1 MLSLLFLVLLIFNIH
16 SRMTGF
22 RVLHWQNDT
31 IMDLKT
37 TNYSLSENKELLL
50 FVGIHSAP
58 SRTDRRNAIR
68 ETWMNECQSNGNAVC
83 KFFTDGQD
91 EKGKKIEGDKRT
103 SLENEVRVY
112 KDILLAEVPGGFN
125 FAVKYLWML
134 QWADKNYKFR
144 YFLRLDDDYFICFR
158 KLMLELEFFRPK
170 EKFQWGWL
178 HCSVKG
184 IVKSLLH
191 SVNTVMMTRMHKS
204 KITQL

>member
-1 MLSLLFLVLLIFNIH
+1 MFRTLRKAKPIFWFVSTLSFVFLVLAIYNIN
-16 SRMTGF
+16 SRTATIGLG
-22 RVLHWQNDT
+22 VLCRQNDT
-31 IMDLKT
+31 AAMDLKT
-37 TNYSLSENKELLL
+37 TKKKELLL

-68 ETWMNECQSNGNAVC
+68 ETWMMECQCNVHAVC
-83 KFFTDGQD
+83 MFFTDGQD
-91 EKGKKIEGDKRT
+91 EKGKKIEGDEKS

-112 KDILLAEVPGGFN
+112 KDILLADVPGGFN

-134 QWADKNYKFR
+134 QWADRNYKFR

-178 HCSVKG
+178 HCSFKG
-184 IVKSLLH
+184 TDTVHELLF
-191 SVNTVMMTRMHKS
+191 
-204 KITQL
+204 I